1 MGVCQTLAAEIRH
14 RIGFAP
20 NNIIQHP
27 ITLVL
32 QLGPHAEDIVIR
44 ANHPNRA
51 IRLKDTARR
60 SEPVL
65 SEFIIG
71 TEAVE
76 LIPMIIYRIDKRVI
90 RPMQIALKLE
100 IVGWI
105 GENQIDR
112 TFRKAVHYINAI
124 TSQYLVQ
131 RQGMRP
137 RGIGFRLH
145 YCL

>member
-1 MGVCQTLAAEIRH
+1 M
-14 RIGFAP
+14 
-20 NNIIQHP
+20 
-27 ITLVL
+27 
-32 QLGPHAEDIVIR
+32 IR

-51 IRLKDTARR
+51 IRLEDTARR
-60 SEPVL
+60 SEPGL
-65 SEFIIG
+65 REFVIG

-76 LIPMIIYRIDKRVI
+76 LIPMIIHRIYKRIVGA
-90 RPMQIALKLE
+90 MQITLELK
-100 IVGWI
+100 IVRRV

-112 TFRKAVHYINAI
+112 TFRKAVHHINAI
-124 TSQYLVQ
+124 TSQYLVK